1 MWGADP
7 PQDPQIVYFC
17 VLYVEHAFYLTLR
30 GVLYAIVMKDSAVR
44 ALRAKLTAGKPI
56 HGMWL
61 TTEAIAT
68 SELAV
73 GLGLE

>member
-1 MWGADP
+1 MVWGADP
-7 PQDPQIVYFC
+7 PQDPQMCIFAY
-17 VLYVEHAFYLTLR
+17 YVEHAFYLTLR

>member
-1 MWGADP
+1 
-7 PQDPQIVYFC
+7 
-17 VLYVEHAFYLTLR
+17 
-30 GVLYAIVMKDSAVR
+30 MKVAAVQ
-44 ALRAKLTAGKPI
+44 ALRAKLTAGEPV